1 MEHLFLSD
9 VCLDLFDA
17 GAAGG
22 AAAPAAAES
31 AADAGAQAGSQAAAP
46 GRSRRGEST
55 GGAQRVVYGKQPA
68 AAQAAEE
75 APDAGVQKEE
85 AEEKPAAESPEQ
97 RKVRF
102 RSLVDGEFKD
112 LFTEETQRII
122 DRRFRETKT
131 LEETLAAQKPLLEV
145 LSERYQVP
153 DGDPE
158 RLMRAIEQDTAYW
171 SDAAE
176 QAGMSVEQY
185 QKFRR
190 LQRENE
196 ALLRAQKE
204 AQGRQAAQ
212 QQLAQW
218 AQAAEQVKRVY
229 ADFELEAE
237 CKNPQ
242 FLSMLR
248 SGVPMQHAYEVIHL
262 DAIKGGVAQQA
273 AQNAERAVVENI
285 KAKGARP
292 VENGVSSQNAIT
304 VKSDVSKLS
313 RKDREEIARRVARGE
328 EIVF

>member
-17 GAAGG
+17 GTAGV

-55 GGAQRVVYGKQPA
+55 GGAQRVVYGKHPA

-75 APDAGVQKEE
+75 APDAGVQKEK

-131 LEETLAAQKPLLEV
+131 LEEALEAQKPILEV
-145 LSERYQVP
+145 LAERYQVP

-212 QQLAQW
+212 
-218 AQAAEQVKRVY
+218 QVKRVY